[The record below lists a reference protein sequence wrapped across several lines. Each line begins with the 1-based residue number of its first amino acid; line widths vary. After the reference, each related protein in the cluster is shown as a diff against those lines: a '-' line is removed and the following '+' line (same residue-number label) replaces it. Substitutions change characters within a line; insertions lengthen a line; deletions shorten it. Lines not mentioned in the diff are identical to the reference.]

1 MQQYRGGI
9 ALTLCKYSLCLVA
22 IAFAAGWAS
31 GCSSSTSRKMPP
43 STGTAALAW
52 TRPTTN
58 TNGSPLLNLAGYRIH
73 YGSRPDALSQSIAVY
88 DPAATSYTLRG
99 LPSGTWYFA
108 MSAFTNAGTS
118 STWSTVVSKT
128 IQ

>member
-1 MQQYRGGI
+1 MQHFRHDIGM
-9 ALTLCKYSLCLVA
+9 TLRQYSLCLVA
-22 IAFAAGWAS
+22 VAFAAGCVS
-31 GCSSSTSRKMPP
+31 GCSSSTTR
-43 STGTAALAW
+43 STGTAALSW

-73 YGSRPDALSQSIAVY
+73 YGSRPEALSQSIAVH

-99 LPSGTWYFA
+99 LSSGTWYFA
-108 MSAFTNAGTS
+108 ISAFTSAGTS
-118 STWSTVVSKT
+118 STLSTVVSKT